1 MKGRG
6 HRKDLIQVRQQKNRR
21 RPMIPLNGE
30 ACTNLEDNAI
40 RGDKEDVPTIYTLT
54 AQSEIMNR
62 SAVAPQEPSGAP
74 ESGPRRETSFDSTF
88 SFIRCHSLGGGWKVR
103 CRH

>member
-1 MKGRG
+1 
-6 HRKDLIQVRQQKNRR
+6 
-21 RPMIPLNGE
+21 MIPLNGE

-62 SAVAPQEPSGAP
+62 SGVAPQEPSGAP
-74 ESGPRRETSFDSTF
+74 ESGPCERDLLRFDFLFRTLSQPWRRSGSQ
-88 SFIRCHSLGGGWKVR
+88 
-103 CRH
+103 